1 VSPPHQDQFHLI
13 NKEPNHIDI
22 IWIGFI
28 GNQII
33 KEDMNIIVTF
43 LIYAIPLAFAMR
55 AIILAFALIIDAIIG
70 EPDILWRYLP
80 HPVVLFGQM
89 INIFSTSWCSSR
101 ATGYGRRIYG
111 VIAIFLLVVIAA
123 LIGAG
128 LAALGRIAGE
138 CIQDGLWGGLSGG
151 LSGELW
157 PVIILEA
164 VIVTIL
170 LAGRSL
176 DQHVRQVANAL
187 TNAATDDDLTAA
199 RHAVSMIV
207 GRNPDQ
213 LDAPAICRASIET
226 TAENL
231 SDGVVAPAC
240 YYLLFGLPGII
251 VYKMINTADSMIGY
265 KSARWLA
272 FGWGA
277 ARLDDLANLIPARLT
292 GGLIILAAILPR
304 PYIAWRAMRI
314 MWRDA
319 GYHRSPNA
327 GWPEAAMAGA
337 LNIGLAGPRKYGA
350 RMSTDAPLNPAGRIA
365 DQKDIYAALGYLWR
379 VTVIMIMG
387 LLAIGL
393 WHISW

>member
-1 VSPPHQDQFHLI
+1 
-13 NKEPNHIDI
+13 
-22 IWIGFI
+22 
-28 GNQII
+28 
-33 KEDMNIIVTF
+33 MNIVATI

-55 AIILAFALIIDAIIG
+55 AIILAIALIIDAIIG

-80 HPVVLFGQM
+80 HPVVLFGRL
-89 INIFSTSWCSSR
+89 INIFSTSWHSSR

-111 VIAIFLLVVIAA
+111 VIAIFLLVMIAA

-128 LAALGRIAGE
+128 LAALGRIAGAFMH
-138 CIQDGLWGGLSGG
+138 GYLWVD
-151 LSGELW
+151 LW
-157 PVIILEA
+157 PVIILET

-187 TNAATDDDLTAA
+187 TDAFTNAPTDDDLTAA

-251 VYKMINTADSMIGY
+251 V
-265 KSARWLA
+265 
-272 FGWGA
+272 
-277 ARLDDLANLIPARLT
+277 
-292 GGLIILAAILPR
+292 
-304 PYIAWRAMRI
+304 
-314 MWRDA
+314 
-319 GYHRSPNA
+319 
-327 GWPEAAMAGA
+327 
-337 LNIGLAGPRKYGA
+337 
-350 RMSTDAPLNPAGRIA
+350 
-365 DQKDIYAALGYLWR
+365 
-379 VTVIMIMG
+379 
-387 LLAIGL
+387 
-393 WHISW
+393 

>member
-1 VSPPHQDQFHLI
+1 LS
-13 NKEPNHIDI
+13 NKEPNNFDI

-28 GNQII
+28 SNQII
-33 KEDMNIIVTF
+33 KEDMNIVATI

-55 AIILAFALIIDAIIG
+55 AIILAIALIIDAIIG

-80 HPVVLFGQM
+80 HPVVLFGRL
-89 INIFSTSWCSSR
+89 INIFSTSWHSSR

-111 VIAIFLLVVIAA
+111 VIAIFLLVMIAA

-128 LAALGRIAGE
+128 LAALGRIAGAF
-138 CIQDGLWGGLSGG
+138 IHGYLWVD
-151 LSGELW
+151 LW
-157 PVIILEA
+157 PVIILET

-187 TNAATDDDLTAA
+187 TDAFTNAPTDDDLTAA

-251 VYKMINTADSMIGY
+251 GYKMINTADSMIGY

-292 GGLIILAAILPR
+292 GGLIVLAAFLPR

-337 LNIGLAGPRKYGA
+337 LNIVLAGPRKYGA

-365 DQKDIYAALGYLWR
+365 DHKDIYAALGYLWR
-379 VTVIMIMG
+379 VTAIMIMG

>member
-1 VSPPHQDQFHLI
+1 
-13 NKEPNHIDI
+13 
-22 IWIGFI
+22 
-28 GNQII
+28 
-33 KEDMNIIVTF
+33 MNIVATI

-55 AIILAFALIIDAIIG
+55 AIILAIALIIDAIIG

-80 HPVVLFGQM
+80 HPVVLFGRL
-89 INIFSTSWCSSR
+89 INIFSTSWHSSR

-111 VIAIFLLVVIAA
+111 VIAIFLLVMIAA

-128 LAALGRIAGE
+128 LAALGRIAGAFMH
-138 CIQDGLWGGLSGG
+138 GYLWVD
-151 LSGELW
+151 LW
-157 PVIILEA
+157 PVIILET

-187 TNAATDDDLTAA
+187 TDAFTNAPTDDDLTAA

-251 VYKMINTADSMIGY
+251 GYKMINTADSMIGY

-292 GGLIILAAILPR
+292 GGLIVLAAFLLR

-337 LNIGLAGPRKYGA
+337 LNIVLAGPRKYGA

-365 DQKDIYAALGYLWR
+365 DHKDIYAALGYLWR
-379 VTVIMIMG
+379 VTAIMIMG